1 MTVNQHVVVNRIENQ
16 ADLSQVV
23 QTLGSEGVVVPLPR
37 ELGLDVT
44 LGGQGLH
51 GLDDLQVADVGD
63 VSVSGSV
70 EVLLSNE
77 NTLCVMQSTVKFGDQ
92 SFETNTKTLDLSVPT
107 LEEVLVDGPAVL
119 LGNEHF

>member
-77 NTLCVMQSTVKFGDQ
+77 NTLCVMQSTVQFGDQ
-92 SFETNTKTLDLSVPT
+92 SFERKTGQ
-107 LEEVLVDGPAVL
+107 DGGV
-119 LGNEHF
+119 N

>member
-1 MTVNQHVVVNRIENQ
+1 MNRIEKQ

-44 LGGQGLH
+44 LRGQGLH

-63 VSVSGSV
+63 VGVSGSV
-70 EVLLSNE
+70 EVLLSDE
-77 NTLCVMQSTVKFGDQ
+77 NTLCVMQRTVKFGDQ
-92 SFETNTKTLDLSVPT
+92 SFDANTKTSGLSVPT